1 MAVISDG
8 DTPKNIPEI
17 KDGINDSYFKI
28 AINGQNDKN
37 QGIMTQAAFRTSVVL
52 SLLGVLGQAA
62 ISICGAQDANAPA
75 IRGVMVDNRPLPWQ
89 PGRELSLGTFPRNIV
104 FSFGPENDSSNKV
117 IRLRTKLE
125 GFDKE
130 WQDGAGEMFVTI
142 RFYNASGDLVAQKVF
157 TARGESAGW
166 NGTLET
172 STFSHRR
179 ETFSAPLDASRLW
192 VIVSSAGGPTTLG
205 VYIVN
210 NLIVSRLST
219 SNGPPEVLLRS
230 PSPQEMAK
238 ITSPNQAPDNWA
250 RDGTRP
256 SMAKVL
262 EIGENPGARVLAV
275 VDDDPMS
282 HAEWH
287 NKREIAAAVAPN
299 DNLLVEWNEMYS
311 IGDNGHRA
319 DWYGNLPSGA
329 YKFRVAEVSVLG
341 KPTGLEAS
349 LSVRVPLPYWQEAWF
364 WGLLAVLLV
373 ATSALS
379 VRYLAW
385 HKMRLEMSHLEQQRA
400 LELER
405 LRIAQDIHDDLGAR
419 VTEISLLSGMAENN
433 TGFSEHARAEFY
445 RITLKSRE
453 LITALYETV
462 WAVNPENDNLE
473 AIGNYL
479 RQRINNQCTQAQ
491 LSCRLHIS
499 QLPRNIEISSRI
511 RHNISM
517 AAREAMHNV
526 IKHAGASKVKVHIS
540 FAEMLLT
547 VSIQDDGC
555 GFVTT
560 ANSTGN
566 GLVNMKRRLEDIGG
580 TCLIESSPAT
590 GTTVQFRLRVRPA
603 DEDSRWNQS
612 SDRAAASG

>member
-1 MAVISDG
+1 LSI
-8 DTPKNIPEI
+8 
-17 KDGINDSYFKI
+17 
-28 AINGQNDKN
+28 QNDTTR
-37 QGIMTQAAFRTSVVL
+37 IMMTWAAFRRSVVL
-52 SLLGVLGQAA
+52 ALLGALGLAA
-62 ISICGAQDANAPA
+62 VPICGAQDANAPA
-75 IRGVMVDNRPLPWQ
+75 IHGVMVDNQPLSWQ
-89 PGRELSLGTFPRNIV
+89 LGKELSLGTFPRNVV
-104 FSFGPENDSSNKV
+104 FNFGPGNNASNKV
-117 IRLRTKLE
+117 MRLRTKLE

-130 WQDGAGEMFVTI
+130 WQDGGGEMFVTI
-142 RFYNASGDLVAQKVF
+142 RFYNGSGDLVAQKVF
-157 TARGESAGW
+157 SARGESAGW
-166 NGTLET
+166 NGTLEG
-172 STFSHRR
+172 STFTHRR
-179 ETFSAPLDASRLW
+179 ESFSAPLDASRLW

-205 VYIVN
+205 IYIVDN
-210 NLIVSRLST
+210 VIVSRLST

-230 PSPQEMAK
+230 PLPQEMAK
-238 ITSPNQAPDNWA
+238 ITSLNQAPDDWE

-256 SMAKVL
+256 SMAKVV
-262 EIGENPGARVLAV
+262 EIGPSPKSKVLAV

-287 NKREIAAAVAPN
+287 NKREIAAPVAPN
-299 DNLLVEWNEMYS
+299 ENLLVEWNEMYS

-319 DWYGNLPSGA
+319 AWYGSLPPGA

-341 KPTGLEAS
+341 KPTGLEAT
-349 LSVRVPLPYWQEAWF
+349 LDVRVPLPYWQAPWF
-364 WGLLAVLLV
+364 WALVAVSIV

-385 HKMRLEMSHLEQQRA
+385 HKMRREMFHLEQQRA
-400 LELER
+400 LERER

-433 TGFSEHARAEFY
+433 AGFSEHARAEFC
-445 RITLKSRE
+445 RITLKSRD

-491 LSCRLHIS
+491 LRCRLHIS
-499 QLPRNIEISSRI
+499 QLPRDTEISSRV

-526 IKHAGASKVKVHIS
+526 IKHAKASQVTVHIS
-540 FAEMLLT
+540 FADMLLT

-555 GFVTT
+555 GFTPTT
-560 ANSTGN
+560 NSTGN
-566 GLVNMKRRLEDIGG
+566 GLVNMKRRLEDVGG
-580 TCLIESSPAT
+580 SCVIESAPTT
-590 GTTVQFRLRVRPA
+590 GTTVQFRLLVRPVDEGSRRNQAA
-603 DEDSRWNQS
+603 DLADASRQS
-612 SDRAAASG
+612 